1 MWFSSRV
8 WCHSGLTH
16 GKKASMRHKISPWW
30 WALGLILGLRLVSM
44 AWLPLAGTS
53 EPRYAEVARLM
64 ALRGDWIT
72 PWFTP
77 ELPFW
82 GKPPLSFWTEAL
94 AFRLLGVTEFAA
106 RLPSWLATLGSL
118 GLLFVYARRYF
129 GDPIAKMALLIY
141 ATCALV
147 YIASGAVITDPFL
160 ALATTWAMVALAMAA
175 KAPRP
180 VWSYGFFVALALGLL
195 AKGPLMLVLVA
206 GPMLPLVI
214 LFPSIRTAFKQLP
227 WLGGLAL
234 TLLLS
239 VPWYLLAELKTP
251 GFLNYFL
258 VGEHFLRFVDSGW
271 AGDLYGVAHH
281 RMKGAIW
288 GEALVASFPWGLVAL
303 ALLLR
308 ALFNPLQRSALRQT
322 RHDPNRMYLLAWT
335 LFTPV
340 FFSLSGNILWTY
352 VLPALA
358 PFSVLLALALAP
370 TLTSSTV
377 AKRVLAAVTSVVPL
391 GFAVYLVLGLVDPLQ
406 IKTEK
411 HLVAYAMHQMQAGDK
426 LLYLNEIPFSATFY
440 SRGQAGSIT
449 LNELTSP
456 TAPTTRL
463 WLALS
468 KNDLDHASTVLNQ
481 PLKPLFESREFV
493 LTEVAGRSAKP

>member
-1 MWFSSRV
+1 
-8 WCHSGLTH
+8 
-16 GKKASMRHKISPWW
+16 MRLRTSPWW
-30 WALGLILGLRLVSM
+30 WALGIILGLRLASM

-64 ALRGDWIT
+64 AVTGDWIT

-77 ELPFW
+77 DLPFW

-106 RLPSWLATLGSL
+106 RLPSWLATLGSM
-118 GLLFVYARRYF
+118 GLLFVYARTLF
-129 GDPIAKMALLIY
+129 GGRVAKGALLIY

-147 YIASGAVITDPFL
+147 YITSGAVITDPFL

-175 KAPRP
+175 KEPRP
-180 VWSYGFFVALALGLL
+180 VWRYGFFVALALGLL

-206 GPMLPLVI
+206 GPMLPLLI
-214 LFPSIRTAFKQLP
+214 LYPSIRTAFKQLP
-227 WLGGLAL
+227 WLGGLTL
-234 TLLLS
+234 MLLLS
-239 VPWYLLAELKTP
+239 VPWYLLAEIKTP

-271 AGDLYGVAHH
+271 AGDLYGVAHK

-308 ALFNPLQRSALRQT
+308 ALFKPMQRSALWQT
-322 RHDPNRMYLLAWT
+322 RCDPDRMYLLAWT
-335 LFTPV
+335 LFTPA

-370 TLTSSTV
+370 TLSSTV
-377 AKRVLAAVTSVVPL
+377 AKRVLAAVTGVVPL
-391 GFAVYLVLGLVDPLQ
+391 VFAVYLVLGVVDPLRL
-406 IKTEK
+406 KTEK
-411 HLVAYAMHQMQAGDK
+411 HLVAYATQHMQAGDK

-449 LNELTSP
+449 LKELTGQAGHPP
-456 TAPTTRL
+456 TL
-463 WLALS
+463 FLALP
-468 KNDLDHASTVLNQ
+468 KNDLANVSKILNQ
-481 PLKPLFESREFV
+481 PLRPLFESREFV
-493 LTEVAGRSAKP
+493 LTEVAGRAASP

>member
-1 MWFSSRV
+1 
-8 WCHSGLTH
+8 
-16 GKKASMRHKISPWW
+16 MRHKISPWW
-30 WALGLILGLRLVSM
+30 WALGLILGLRLASM
-44 AWLPLAGTS
+44 ALLPLAGTS

-129 GDPIAKMALLIY
+129 GDPIAKGALLIY

-160 ALATTWAMVALAMAA
+160 ALATTWAMVSLAMAA
-175 KAPRP
+175 REPRP
-180 VWSYGFFVALALGLL
+180 VWSYGFFVAVALGLL
-195 AKGPLMLVLVA
+195 AKGPLMLVLVV

-214 LFPSIRTAFKQLP
+214 LYPSIRSAFKQLP
-227 WLGGLAL
+227 WFSGLAL

-271 AGDLYGVAHH
+271 AGDLYGVAHK

-288 GEALVASFPWGLVAL
+288 GDALVASFPWGLVAL

-308 ALFNPLQRSALRQT
+308 QLWNPLQRSALWQT
-322 RHDPNRMYLLAWT
+322 RRDPDRMYLLAWA
-335 LFTPV
+335 LFTPT

-352 VLPALA
+352 MLPALA
-358 PFSVLLALALAP
+358 PFSVLLALALAS
-370 TLTSSTV
+370 TWVKHTV
-377 AKRVLAAVTSVVPL
+377 ARRLLLALSGLMPL
-391 GFAVYLVLGLVDPLQ
+391 LFAVYLVLGMVEPLRLN
-406 IKTEK
+406 TEK
-411 HLVAYAMHQMQAGDK
+411 HLVTYAMQHMPAGSQ
-426 LLYLNEIPFSATFY
+426 LLYLNKVPFSATFY
-440 SRGQAGSIT
+440 SRGQAGVTT
-449 LNELTSP
+449 LQDLTSQ
-456 TAPTTRL
+456 TGQAPGL
-463 WLALS
+463 YLALP
-468 KNDLDHASTVLNQ
+468 KHDLDNVSKILNQ
-481 PLKPLFESREFV
+481 PLRPLFESREFV
-493 LTEVAGRSAKP
+493 LTEVAGRSASP